1 MNDSEAYVRDHLLIE
16 FMLDCYVDT
25 PIKIEDV
32 YKEWMEWLKRQVTK
46 HEQRS

>member
-16 FMLDCYVDT
+16 FMLDYYVED
-25 PIKIEDV
+25 IVEIEDV

-46 HEQRS
+46 HGQRS

>member
-16 FMLDCYVDT
+16 FMLDYYVDDVV
-25 PIKIEDV
+25 KIEDV
-32 YKEWMEWLKRQVTK
+32 YKDWMEWLKRQVTK